1 MLFKSQ
7 LTEERV
13 GDIDDLSCDDDLKPG
28 KEADRVCSYD
38 ALAQDHAREAYFSH
52 RVITAIHLAEHLP
65 KVFVPD
71 ILTPPPDKA

>member
-13 GDIDDLSCDDDLKPG
+13 GDIDDLSCDDDLKPA
-28 KEADRVCSYD
+28 KEADRVFSYD
-38 ALAQDHAREAYFSH
+38 SFAQDHAREAYFSH
-52 RVITAIHLAEHLP
+52 RVVTAIHIAEQLP

-71 ILTPPPDKA
+71 ILTPPPNKA